1 LVSRDD
7 IERSLAALRA
17 EVEDPRAGL
26 FGPSTLAWEV
36 SREAALF
43 LGAGRA
49 ALLQLA
55 HPFVAQAVADHSVT
69 ARDPLARFRA
79 TFRLIFR
86 MTFGDLDEAI
96 GAARTVFQIHAR
108 IGGVL
113 TEHAGPFERGTRYEA
128 RDVDAQLWV
137 LATLWDTSLRIFE
150 RVVRPL
156 TREEKARFYEEG
168 RRIAMLFG
176 IERAL
181 PPSHAAFERYV
192 EAMLASEVL
201 TVTRPAAETAR
212 VIMRPQ
218 NLLGRLVRDDYGTLT
233 ANLLPERLSRPLGLD
248 ARGDV
253 GRARTEHIFDLA
265 AALVPRLP
273 PRLRFLPPYIEAE
286 RRARGDTRRDR
297 VGEIVEAVYV
307 GGRRTR

>member
-1 LVSRDD
+1 M
-7 IERSLAALRA
+7 AALR
-17 EVEDPRAGL
+17 EQVEDPRAGL

-79 TFRLIFR
+79 TFRLVFR
-86 MTFGDLDEAI
+86 MTFGDLEEAI
-96 GAARTVFQIHAR
+96 GAARLVFRIHER
-108 IGGVL
+108 IAGVL
-113 TEHAGPFERGTRYEA
+113 EEGAGPFEAGERYEA

-156 TREEKARFYEEG
+156 TPEEKARFYEEG

-201 TVTRPAAETAR
+201 TVTRQAAETAR

-248 ARGDV
+248 ARGDA
-253 GRARTEHIFDLA
+253 GRARTERIFDLA

-273 PRLRFLPPYIEAE
+273 PRLRFLPPYVEAE

-297 VGEIVEAVYV
+297 VGELVEAVYV
-307 GGRRTR
+307 GRRTR